1 MSYIKQDELMFFCDN
16 KKIFPV
22 YEAFVSELIS
32 RFPKTKIKVQKTQI
46 SFSNRHIFAC
56 VSFMRV
62 RKKAELLDEYFVL
75 TLGLPVPLESARVT
89 EKTEA
94 YPGRWTT
101 HIVISGFSDLDYEL
115 FELVRQAYNFSL
127 IK

>member
-1 MSYIKQDELMFFCDN
+1 MFFGDN

-32 RFPKTKIKVQKTQI
+32 RFPKTKIKVQKNQI

-75 TLGLPVPLESARVT
+75 TLGLPVPLESARVAA
-89 EKTEA
+89 KTEA

-101 HIVISGFSDLDYEL
+101 HIVISGFSDLDDEL
-115 FELVRQAYNFSL
+115 FELVRQAYDFSL

>member
-1 MSYIKQDELMFFCDN
+1 MFFCDN

-22 YEAFVSELIS
+22 YEAFVFELIS

-75 TLGLPVPLESARVT
+75 TLGLPVPLESARVAA
-89 EKTEA
+89 KTEA

-101 HIVISGFSDLDYEL
+101 HIVISGFSDLDDEL
-115 FELVRQAYNFSL
+115 SELVRQAYDFSL